1 MRGWKWRGE
10 ETERKKGE
18 TMSAKRKLL
27 EEEVIDSK
35 EEELQLKSEM

>member
-1 MRGWKWRGE
+1 MGHGK

-18 TMSAKRKLL
+18 TMSAKRKLR

-35 EEELQLKSEM
+35 EEELQLKSQMY